1 MASPVNA
8 NIFIDIQTA
17 KAQAQLKALQGQV
30 TALNA
35 SMASTQA
42 AKGFQFAGLGKA
54 QQQITQ
60 ITSATSNLNKQLL
73 SGNRGLVSSA
83 KGITNSFKSGS
94 VEMALAQK
102 NVAALNTQYK
112 LLGTSAATAT
122 TAIKT
127 VGAASAMS
135 GAQVG
140 LMSGQMSIAL
150 QSMNQMGTAAQN
162 WGKNMQWAGRQ
173 LVIGFTVPLTIFA
186 AVAVKAFQDVEKEIV
201 NLRKVYGDF
210 GTSGEEVERVTEDIR
225 ELSKAMT
232 ALGFTAK
239 ETIGV
244 AAEAAAIGYVGDQ
257 LVKITEDVSKFAA
270 LGNMAQTEALN
281 TLVSVNTAF
290 GIATKDLGETVDFL
304 NAVEN
309 QTILSMQDMA
319 EAIPI
324 TAAAVKGLGGDIKD
338 LAVFMTAMREGGINA
353 NEAANSLK
361 TSLARLITPTKQ
373 ATETAN
379 AFGISIDN
387 IVNSNEGDLMN
398 MVMDLSTAM
407 ESLSDLQQQQLLS
420 DLFGKRQFARMGA
433 LFNNLGRDASQAAT
447 AMELTTMAAEDLAQV
462 SEKELNALKDSGVMQ
477 LTKQMES
484 LKLAMAPIGEM
495 VANVLIPILSFGEKM
510 LSAFNGLDE
519 GMMVLNYNCK

>member
-1 MASPVNA
+1 M
-8 NIFIDIQTA
+8 T
-17 KAQAQLKALQGQV
+17 
-30 TALNA
+30 
-35 SMASTQA
+35 
-42 AKGFQFAGLGKA
+42 
-54 QQQITQ
+54 
-60 ITSATSNLNKQLL
+60 
-73 SGNRGLVSSA
+73 
-83 KGITNSFKSGS
+83 
-94 VEMALAQK
+94 
-102 NVAALNTQYK
+102 
-112 LLGTSAATAT
+112 
-122 TAIKT
+122 
-127 VGAASAMS
+127 
-135 GAQVG
+135 
-140 LMSGQMSIAL
+140 GQMSIAL

-210 GTSGEEVERVTEDIR
+210 GTSGEEVEKVTADIL

-244 AAEAAAIGYVGDQ
+244 AAEAAAIGYVGDE

-270 LGNMAQTEALN
+270 LGGMAQTQALN

-290 GIATKDLGETVDFL
+290 GVSAKELAGEVDFL

-309 QTILSMQDMA
+309 QTILSMQDMS

-324 TAAAVKGLGGDIKD
+324 TAAAVKGLGGDIRD
-338 LAVFMTAMREGGINA
+338 LAVFMTAMREGGIGA

-361 TSLARLITPTKQ
+361 TSLARLITPTRQ

-398 MVMDLSTAM
+398 MVMDLSVAM

-433 LFNNLGRDASQAAT
+433 LFSNLA
-447 AMELTTMAAEDLAQV
+447 
-462 SEKELNALKDSGVMQ
+462 VMQ
-477 LTKQMES
+477 VKH
-484 LKLAMAPIGEM
+484 P
-495 VANVLIPILSFGEKM
+495 
-510 LSAFNGLDE
+510 
-519 GMMVLNYNCK
+519 